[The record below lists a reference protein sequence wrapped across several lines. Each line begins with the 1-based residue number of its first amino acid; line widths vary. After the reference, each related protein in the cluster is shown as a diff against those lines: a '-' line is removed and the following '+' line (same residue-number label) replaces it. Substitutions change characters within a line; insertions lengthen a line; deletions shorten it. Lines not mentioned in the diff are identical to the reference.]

1 MMTEG
6 VMTMERSELV
16 YTAVAKFRMVFLNGA
31 WKGKWISGAADF
43 TDEGLLPAER
53 EMLRAYCEWLET
65 TFVNGMDNELVEYA
79 KTHND
84 FGRDGVYF
92 KNIEISDGSYVIA
105 QYSTNTSG
113 KDYPIELLLYR
124 SVN

>member
-1 MMTEG
+1 
-6 VMTMERSELV
+6 
-16 YTAVAKFRMVFLNGA
+16 
-31 WKGKWISGAADF
+31 
-43 TDEGLLPAER
+43 
-53 EMLRAYCEWLET
+53 
-65 TFVNGMDNELVEYA
+65 MDNELVEYA

-92 KNIEISDGSYVIA
+92 KNIEISDGSYVIV